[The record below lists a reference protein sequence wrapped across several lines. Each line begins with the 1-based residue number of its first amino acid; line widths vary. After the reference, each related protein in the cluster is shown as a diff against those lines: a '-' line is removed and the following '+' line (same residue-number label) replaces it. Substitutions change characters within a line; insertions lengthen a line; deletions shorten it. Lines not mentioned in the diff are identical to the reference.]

1 VDLPSLPLGTVL
13 FRAQF
18 LVVGFVADDVEGDV
32 AAENVGEV
40 RVGKLVEIDLVV
52 GQSFQVGKQL
62 RV

>member
-1 VDLPSLPLGTVL
+1 MDLPSLPLGTVL
-13 FRAQF
+13 FRAQL